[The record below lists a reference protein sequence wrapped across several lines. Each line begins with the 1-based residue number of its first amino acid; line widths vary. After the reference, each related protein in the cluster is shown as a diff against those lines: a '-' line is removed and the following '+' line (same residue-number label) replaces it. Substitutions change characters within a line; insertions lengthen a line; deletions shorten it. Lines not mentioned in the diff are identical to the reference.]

1 MINETTKSFIRIA
14 LNISSGD
21 IYPPAVKNSMRKG
34 SRAAAETQEG
44 LRELLRTREL
54 STVDYANMT
63 HVEFD
68 SEEELYSYLQNVYNY
83 VFLGT
88 TDFPNLPDE

>member
-1 MINETTKSFIRIA
+1 MINEATKSFIRVA

-34 SRAAAETQEG
+34 SKAEAETEEG

-54 STVDYANMT
+54 STLDYAKMT
-63 HVEFD
+63 YVDFN
-68 SEEELYSYLQNVYNY
+68 SEEELYSYLQEVYDY
-83 VFLGT
+83 VFRGAA
-88 TDFPNLPDE
+88 DFPALPDE